1 MAELDLRTMLTNMVP
16 FIKTVGIQLD
26 EINRGAAT
34 ATLPSRREVQNHLGT
49 AHAGAVYTLGESASG
64 GVVLSLF
71 ADQLPR
77 VFIALKSATV
87 AHKKAAAGDTVATA
101 GLNQEPA
108 EIRAAYDETGKVD
121 FEVPV
126 KLHVGETLTAEITY
140 TWAVR
145 APRD

>member
-1 MAELDLRTMLTNMVP
+1 MNPNDLRPMLTSMVP
-16 FIKTVGIQLD
+16 FISTVGIVLD
-26 EINRGAAT
+26 EIGIGSAR
-34 ATLPSRREVQNHLGT
+34 ATLPARQEVQNHMGT

-77 VFIALKSATV
+77 VFIALKSSNV
-87 AHKKAAAGDTVATA
+87 AHKKAAAGDVVATA
-101 GLNQEPA
+101 RLNEAPKA
-108 EIRAAYDETGKVD
+108 IRARYDETGKSD

-126 KLHVGETLTAEITY
+126 DLHVGDVLTAEITF

-145 APRD
+145 APRG